1 MDEWWWLRH
10 KNYLSHDSLN
20 IQKKTL
26 KLLLRRTL
34 VWWTSMFSITQNIAH
49 LIKCASQINI
59 HAYLHLIQPITYNKS
74 INENCPIKIIKSIL
88 VRLSFFSVSWFN
100 NLIVCMSYMINVFLI
115 HMNWIKIA
123 YHFICAIWHSGLQ
136 LSAIVY
142 SLILPFITLG
152 VWSNVRLF
160 WVYLKGRCGWIYY

>member
-1 MDEWWWLRH
+1 MRGGGGLKAVWIFFPKIHPIWNRYSSFRWMNGDDLDTRTIYHTTVWT
-10 KNYLSHDSLN
+10 N
-20 IQKKTL
+20 KKTL

-74 INENCPIKIIKSIL
+74 RNENCPIKIIKSNL
-88 VRLSFFSVSWFN
+88 VRCLSFFSVSWFN
-100 NLIVCMSYMINVFLI
+100 NLIVCMSYMINIFSI

-123 YHFICAIWHSGLQ
+123 YHFICAI
-136 LSAIVY
+136 
-142 SLILPFITLG
+142 
-152 VWSNVRLF
+152 
-160 WVYLKGRCGWIYY
+160 